1 MKWYSSVSEK
11 RNIREAFEECTL
23 NINRGAD
30 DQINLVLAFVGS
42 DFADSYSLLPNMVAD
57 EFPGAVFIGCSG
69 NGVIGNAKEIEHRPG
84 FSLSAAILPD
94 VAIQSFHVKDVDLP
108 DGDDSPHKWEE
119 LIGVKANGKPDF
131 IILAD
136 PFSMRSQNL
145 VKGLDYAFPGST
157 VIGGIASGGRQP
169 GENALFLNQEQISE
183 GIVGVALHGN
193 VRIDTI
199 VAQGCRPVGDLMR
212 ITKCDRNILEELDGQ
227 QPFEILGDLYSKLS
241 EKDRKLFQNSL
252 FLGVVMDH
260 FEDDPSIGDF
270 LIRNV
275 LGADQEKGV
284 ISIGEMLQE
293 GQIVQFHLRDSQTSS
308 ENLTEMLQSY
318 DYNPSNEEG
327 AGALL
332 FSCLG
337 RGSYLYGKPDHDTD
351 LFIERVGDLP
361 LTGFFCNGE
370 IGPVGESTYIHG
382 YTSAFGIVRPMG
394 AVDAMT

>member
-84 FSLSAAILPD
+84 FSLSAAVLPD
-94 VAIQSFHVKDVDLP
+94 VAIQSFHVMDGDLP

-136 PFSMRSQNL
+136 PFSMRGQNL

-183 GIVGVALHGN
+183 GMVGVALHGN

-227 QPFEILGDLYSKLS
+227 QPFEILGELYSKLS

>member
-84 FSLSAAILPD
+84 FSLSAAVLPD
-94 VAIQSFHVKDVDLP
+94 VAIQSFHVMDGDLP

-136 PFSMRSQNL
+136 PFSMRGQNL

-227 QPFEILGDLYSKLS
+227 KPFEILGELYSELS
-241 EKDRKLFQNSL
+241 EEDRNLFQNSL

>member
-1 MKWYSSVSEK
+1 M
-11 RNIREAFEECTL
+11 
-23 NINRGAD
+23 
-30 DQINLVLAFVGS
+30 
-42 DFADSYSLLPNMVAD
+42 
-57 EFPGAVFIGCSG
+57 
-69 NGVIGNAKEIEHRPG
+69 
-84 FSLSAAILPD
+84 
-94 VAIQSFHVKDVDLP
+94 
-108 DGDDSPHKWEE
+108 
-119 LIGVKANGKPDF
+119 
-131 IILAD
+131 
-136 PFSMRSQNL
+136 
-145 VKGLDYAFPGST
+145 
-157 VIGGIASGGRQP
+157 IGGIASGGRHP

-183 GIVGVALHGN
+183 GIVGGALHGN

-260 FEDDPSIGDF
+260 FEDNPSIGDF

>member
-1 MKWYSSVSEK
+1 MKWYSSISEK
-11 RNIREAFEECTL
+11 RTIQEAFEECTL
-23 NINRGAD
+23 NINRGTNVEV
-30 DQINLVLAFVGS
+30 NLVLAFVGS
-42 DFADSYSLLPNMVAD
+42 DFADSYSLLPDMVAD
-57 EFPGAVFIGCSG
+57 EFPGSVFIGCSG

-84 FSLSAAILPD
+84 LSLSAAILPD
-94 VAIQSFHVKDVDLP
+94 VAIQSFYVEDEDLP
-108 DGDDSPHKWEE
+108 DGDDSPHKWED
-119 LIGVKANGKPDF
+119 LIGVKATEKPDF

-136 PFSMRSQNL
+136 PFSMRGPNL

-157 VIGGIASGGRQP
+157 VIGGIASGGHQP
-169 GENALFLNQEQISE
+169 GENTLFLNQKHVAK
-183 GIVGVALHGN
+183 GIVGIALHGN

-227 QPFEILGDLYSKLS
+227 KPFEILGEIYSNLS
-241 EKDRKLFQNSL
+241 EADRKLFQNSL

-260 FEDDPSIGDF
+260 FEDDPAIGDF

-318 DYNPSNEEG
+318 DYDPSKDEG

-337 RGSYLYGKPDHDTD
+337 RGSYLYGKADHDTD
-351 LFIERVGDLP
+351 LFVEQIGDLP

-382 YTSAFGIVRPMG
+382 YTSAFGIVRPMDT
-394 AVDAMT
+394 VDAIT

>member
-11 RNIREAFEECTL
+11 RTIQEAFKECTL
-23 NINRGAD
+23 NINRGTND
-30 DQINLVLAFVGS
+30 EVNLVLAFVGS
-42 DFADSYSLLPNMVAD
+42 DFADSYFLLPDMVAD

-94 VAIQSFHVKDVDLP
+94 VVIQSFHVKDEDLP
-108 DGDDSPHKWEE
+108 DGDDSPHKWED
-119 LIGVKANGKPDF
+119 LIGVKATEKPNF

-136 PFSMRSQNL
+136 PFSMRGQNL
-145 VKGLDYAFPGST
+145 VNGLDYAFPGST
-157 VIGGIASGGRQP
+157 VIGGIASGGHQP
-169 GENALFLNQEQISE
+169 EENTLFLNQKHVAK

-212 ITKCDRNILEELDGQ
+212 ITKCDRNIVEELDGQ
-227 QPFEILGDLYSKLS
+227 KPFVILGEIYSKLS
-241 EKDRKLFQNSL
+241 EPDRKLFQNSL

-260 FEDDPSIGDF
+260 FEDDPAIGDF

-293 GQIVQFHLRDSQTSS
+293 GQIVQFHLRDSQTAS
-308 ENLTEMLQSY
+308 ENLREMLQSY
-318 DYNPSNEEG
+318 DYDPSEDEG

-337 RGSYLYGKPDHDTD
+337 RGSYLYGKADHDTD
-351 LFIERVGDLP
+351 LFVEQVGDLP

-382 YTSAFGIVRPMG
+382 YTSAFGIVRPMDT
-394 AVDAMT
+394 VDAIT

>member
-11 RNIREAFEECTL
+11 RTIQEAFEECTL
-23 NINRGAD
+23 NINRGTND
-30 DQINLVLAFVGS
+30 EINLVLAFVGS
-42 DFADSYSLLPNMVAD
+42 DFADSYSVLPNMVAD
-57 EFPGAVFIGCSG
+57 EFPSAVFIGCSG

-84 FSLSAAILPD
+84 FSLSAAVLPD
-94 VAIQSFHVKDVDLP
+94 VAIQSFHVMDGDLP

-119 LIGVKANGKPDF
+119 LIGVKATEKPNF

-136 PFSMRSQNL
+136 PFSTRGQNL

-157 VIGGIASGGRQP
+157 AIGGIASGGHQP
-169 GENALFLNQEQISE
+169 GENTLFLNQKHVAE

-227 QPFEILGDLYSKLS
+227 NPFEILGELYSELS
-241 EKDRKLFQNSL
+241 EEDRKLFQNSL

-260 FEDDPSIGDF
+260 FEDEPAIGDF

-275 LGADQEKGV
+275 LGADQEKGI

-293 GQIVQFHLRDSQTSS
+293 GQTVQFHLRDSQTSS
-308 ENLTEMLQSY
+308 ENLTKMLQSY
-318 DYNPSNEEG
+318 DNNLTNEEG

-337 RGSYLYGKPDHDTD
+337 RGSYLYGKPDHDTN
-351 LFIERVGDLP
+351 LFVERLGDLP

-382 YTSAFGIVRPMG
+382 YTSAFGIVRPMDT
-394 AVDAMT
+394 VDAMT